1 MLSPTAVLGQRS
13 VLFCSVR
20 YGVCGAQVLFSG
32 AWLMYDPPDTRRVFV
47 DEETGVVTSGGL
59 RNRYQV
65 IKCRTEI
72 SAFLISCMFFASDL
86 NIPHTSHVTSVYE
99 YNRISSMM

>member
-1 MLSPTAVLGQRS
+1 MSTCGQTTRERGKCSLRRPSTVS
-13 VLFCSVR
+13 VQFCSVL

-47 DEETGVVTSGGL
+47 DEETGVVTSGGP

-72 SAFLISCMFFASDL
+72 TAFLISCMLFMPIF
-86 NIPHTSHVTSVYE
+86 
-99 YNRISSMM
+99 RIRV